1 MAADDERANMGDRLA
16 GKVALVSGAGR
27 GIGAAVARRLVC
39 DGARV
44 VCGDLNGTAATEV
57 AASLGGDGLGLHLD
71 VRSEA
76 SWAEV
81 VTAATEHFG
90 TIGVLVNNAG
100 ILRALPIV
108 ATSLEEFRE
117 TVEVNQIGV
126 FLGLKTVAPLMAV
139 AGSGSIVNVSSMLG
153 LVGQAFAGAYTA
165 SKFAVTGL
173 TKVAALEFASAG
185 VRVNSVHPGYIG
197 GTEMLSAVNLGVD
210 FGDTYDVA
218 NIPLKRMGSPEE
230 VADLVCYLASDE
242 SRYCTGAEFVIDGG
256 LIAGVPGTTTL

>member
-1 MAADDERANMGDRLA
+1 MGDRLA

-27 GIGAAVARRLVC
+27 GIGAAVARRLASE
-39 DGARV
+39 GARV
-44 VCGDLNGTAATEV
+44 VCGDLDEAAVAEV
-57 AASLGGDGLGLHLD
+57 VASLSSDGLGLHLD
-71 VRSEA
+71 VRSEQ
-76 SWAEV
+76 SWEEA

-108 ATSLEEFRE
+108 ATSLEDFRD

-126 FLGLKTVAPLMAV
+126 FLGLKAIAPLMAA
-139 AGSGSIVNVSSMLG
+139 AGSGSIVNLSSMLG
-153 LVGQAFAGAYTA
+153 LVGQAFAAAYTA

-197 GTEMLSAVNLGVD
+197 GTAMLSAANIGVD

-256 LIAGVPGTTTL
+256 LIAGVPGTTAL